1 VNAAL
6 LRAGALACALL
17 AAAAPT
23 APAAAQQQSE
33 SRLINTPAEQFLMTP
48 GGVDMRTGR
57 YAYSETDLSIGGE
70 GGLALTRTM
79 TQNIPGHGNPFGNFS
94 HNWDITISELRIQYD
109 NPQLSGNDFRI
120 FVNFGGRSQTF
131 KSRNLSGWG
140 FEEESQGPSATLTY
154 TGDRAGTA
162 VVYTYQAPD
171 GSVAVF
177 RPLGTLGGGDCS
189 VERRCAY
196 ISQLTEADGTVLTF
210 DYTASGSWNGI
221 GGTARLQRV
230 TSSRGYALVFE
241 GTENRITKACVFNL
255 ALGAAPSNCASGA
268 LANATYSY
276 TMVNGFPVVNYRL
289 TGATGPDNATS
300 AFSYDSGTGAMGFI
314 RPGETNPWQT
324 LSIGQEPDEQYVM
337 QEIVGQQSFA
347 DGTSYTYTYDHG
359 PITTSNPNPTIAG
372 GGYVDAL
379 GHGVVM
385 HYAFPLAAVPG
396 NPGSSCVPQWPSCPL
411 DAPDDF
417 LHYVYQQTPGPVVI
431 VDALGRTTNLD
442 YCDPFAMAGFPP
454 NEANRCAVVPLV
466 SFTDPEG
473 IKTDLVY
480 GGNGNI
486 TRVTRHARPG
496 STQPNGQPWPDIV
509 TSAVYDTAHPR
520 SQTKPLSMTDARG
533 NTTDYTY
540 APEHGGMLTETGP
553 APAAGAP
560 RPQTRHQYAQ
570 RTAWIANGAGGY
582 VAAGPP
588 LWVRT
593 ATSSCRTSAAT
604 GNAVSPCAV
613 AGDEMRTDYD
623 YGPDSGPN
631 ILLLR
636 GQAVTSTDNNI
647 TTTLRTCY
655 AYDALGRK
663 ISETGPGANLA
674 SCPAGPTTTALPFT
688 SSIRYDAAGRVTGT
702 ISADPD
708 GAGGNPFLAVRNSYN
723 AAGRLINVETGTL
736 AAWQSEAVAPAGWT
750 GFGSYHMVDTAY
762 DAMGRKIR
770 DSLFEWGGSAVV
782 SATQYSYDS
791 LGRLDC
797 TAVRM
802 NPATFWSLPA
812 SACVQT
818 APVGAQ
824 GPDRITRTL
833 YDAVGQRLQS
843 REAVGTADEGA
854 EASWAYN
861 LNGQV
866 TTVVDGNGNRADLRY
881 DGHGRQDRWTF
892 PAAARPASFDDS
904 TQATALATAG
914 NVNAADH
921 EDYEYDP
928 NGNRTALIKRDGSR
942 LAYSYDALNRMI
954 VKVVPERPTGPQA
967 LTAAQTRDVYYGYD
981 LRGLQTFA
989 RFDSSSGEG
998 VTNAYDGFGRQLSS
1012 STSMGGVTRTLSYT
1026 YDTAGNRLSITHPD
1040 GTWFGMWYD
1049 GLNRQYYIHA
1059 NNTLGMAMLYF
1070 AQHGAISAIGRVG
1083 IASYIGYDAA
1093 QRPATLAISA
1103 YTPAATDVAFAFGR
1117 NAAGQ
1122 LGSLTRN
1129 NDSYAWTGHYAAN
1142 RAYATNGLNQYTA
1155 AGAASFLYDLNGNL
1169 TSDGANAYVYDVENR
1184 LVSASGAHNAALA
1197 YDPLGRLSSVASGAA
1212 TTTFL
1217 YDGDALVAEYNGA
1230 GTLLRRHAH
1239 WAGADVPVATFDV
1252 SGGTGLG
1259 TLRYLFADHQGSIIA
1274 QADGTGAVTTI
1285 NRYDEYGIPAASNVG
1300 RFQYTGQ
1307 AFLAELGMYY
1317 YKARIY
1323 SPTLG
1328 RFLQTDPIGYE
1339 GGINLYAYVGNNPID
1354 RTDPLGTDWR
1364 DGLNVV
1370 AGAGEIILGIV
1381 VAGGGGGAGGA
1392 ATVATDGVA
1401 GPIAIPAAEAAINLG
1416 GILIIDGASR
1426 ISRGLTGTS
1435 SGPDPGTVLESR
1447 RNRLQPDPNATGPH
1461 STFRRGPDGRITHTA
1476 TYRPNPRNPS
1486 GFQEVRRVDVTGKA
1500 HRNPDGTTV
1509 PTPHVHEPRM
1519 PVRPAR
1525 PDEIPR

>member
-1 VNAAL
+1 MNAAL
-6 LRAGALACALL
+6 LRAGALAGALL
-17 AAAAPT
+17 AATAPT

-33 SRLINTPAEQFLMTP
+33 GRLINTPAESFAMAP

-94 HNWDITISELRIQYD
+94 HNWDITITELRIQYD
-109 NPQLSGNDFRI
+109 NPQLSGLDFRI

-154 TGDRAGTA
+154 AGDRAGTA
-162 VVYTYQAPD
+162 VVYTYRAPD

-177 RPLGTLGGGDCS
+177 RPLGALGGGGCS
-189 VERRCAY
+189 HERRCAY
-196 ISQLTEADGTVLTF
+196 IAQLTEADGTVLTF
-210 DYTASGSWNGI
+210 DYVASGSAT
-221 GGTARLQRV
+221 GGAERLRSV
-230 TSSRGYALVFE
+230 TSSRGYALLFE
-241 GTENRITKACVFNL
+241 GDYNYVTRACIVNL
-255 ALGAAPSNCASGA
+255 AQGPLPSSCASGA
-268 LANATYSY
+268 QASATYAYNSALTPY
-276 TMVNGFPVVNYRL
+276 VPIRL

-337 QEIVGQQSFA
+337 QDIVGQQSFA

-379 GHGVVM
+379 GHAVVM
-385 HYAFPLAAVPG
+385 HYGFPLAAVPG

-431 VDALGRTTNLD
+431 IDALGRTTNLD

-540 APEHGGMLTETGP
+540 APEHGGMLTMTAP
-553 APAAGAP
+553 APSAGAP

-604 GNAVSPCAV
+604 GNAASPCAV

-674 SCPAGPTTTALPFT
+674 SCPAGPPTTALPFT

-708 GAGGNPFLAVRNSYN
+708 GAGGNPFLAVRNNYD
-723 AAGRLINVETGTL
+723 AAGRLITVETGTL
-736 AAWQSEAVAPAGWT
+736 SAWQSEAVAPAGWT
-750 GFGSYHMVDTAY
+750 GFGSFHMVATAY
-762 DAMGRKIR
+762 DAMGRKTR
-770 DSLFEWGGSAVV
+770 DTLYEWGGSAVV
-782 SATQYSYDS
+782 SVTQYSYDA

-802 NPATFWSLPA
+802 NQSQLGGTLPG
-812 SACVQT
+812 ACFQ
-818 APVGAQ
+818 AGGAV
-824 GPDRITRTL
+824 PDRITRNV
-833 YDAVGQRLQS
+833 YDAAGQRLQH
-843 REAVGTADEGA
+843 RVGVGTADEGA

-861 LNGQV
+861 LTGQV
-866 TTVVDGNGNRADLRY
+866 TTMIDGNGNRAELRY

-892 PAAARPASFDDS
+892 PSANGPAGTVNADDYEEYGYD
-904 TQATALATAG
+904 AAG
-914 NVNAADH
+914 N
-921 EDYEYDP
+921 
-928 NGNRTALIKRDGSR
+928 RISLRKRDGRRISF
-942 LAYSYDALNRMI
+942 AYDALNR
-954 VKVVPERPTGPQA
+954 VTSKTYPDGGARG
-967 LTAAQTRDVYYGYD
+967 VYYGYD
-981 LRGLQTFA
+981 LRNLQLFA
-989 RFDSSSGEG
+989 RFDSPSGEG
-998 VTNAYDGFGRQLSS
+998 ITNVYDGFGRQLSS
-1012 STSMGGVTRTLSYT
+1012 STSMSAVTRTLSYA

-1059 NNTLGMAMLYF
+1059 NNTLGMAMLGF
-1070 AQHGAISAIGRVG
+1070 AQHGPISWIGRVG

-1093 QRPATLAISA
+1093 QRPSTLAISA

-1117 NAAGQ
+1117 NPAGQ
-1122 LGSLTRN
+1122 LASLTRD
-1129 NDSYAWTGHYAAN
+1129 NDAYAWTGHYAAN
-1142 RAYATNGLNQYTA
+1142 RAYTTNGLNQYSA
-1155 AGAASFLYDLNGNL
+1155 AGNASFGYDLNGNL
-1169 TSDGANAYVYDVENR
+1169 TSDGANTYAYDVENR

-1274 QADGTGAVTTI
+1274 QADGTGAITQI

-1307 AFLAELGMYY
+1307 AWLAELGLYY
-1317 YKARIY
+1317 YKARMY

-1328 RFLQTDPIGYE
+1328 RFMQTDPVGYADQF
-1339 GGINLYAYVGNNPID
+1339 NLYAYVGNDPVNG
-1354 RTDPLGTDWR
+1354 TDPTGTTCEPVDPQSNR
-1364 DGLNVV
+1364 TPRCK
-1370 AGAGEIILGIV
+1370 I
-1381 VAGGGGGAGGA
+1381 
-1392 ATVATDGVA
+1392 DGVA
-1401 GPIAIPAAEAAINLG
+1401 RIDNEGHIVGSRPATSGEQGRFTAYNNKYTQAYNRLLGRGDRDVTVRGFGRGNREGSFRTSTGKMAESMRTREVLYSPDGPPGAAMSTRGGPGEGTAPQTLVFRAELEHPSSRDIAHEIGLHGTPEEMIGRLQTLERPLG
-1416 GILIIDGASR
+1416 
-1426 ISRGLTGTS
+1426 
-1435 SGPDPGTVLESR
+1435 
-1447 RNRLQPDPNATGPH
+1447 NRLQAAHQDPYNDAGCAAL
-1461 STFRRGPDGRITHTA
+1461 GG
-1476 TYRPNPRNPS
+1476 
-1486 GFQEVRRVDVTGKA
+1486 
-1500 HRNPDGTTV
+1500 GTQC
-1509 PTPHVHEPRM
+1509 
-1519 PVRPAR
+1519 
-1525 PDEIPR
+1525 D